1 MKVKARK
8 SQERKA
14 LKLRVHDGSVVGLVH
29 ITIKRKDMYHD
40 FTDEVAIALGSQAL
54 YCLEESGYEL
64 LLNQGCDHER
74 VYAYGLISDTLK
86 SNSNY
91 KIILELRGLINNY
104 YGILVEDKV
113 YMFRTYV
120 PEDIK
125 AITKKLSKPKVN
137 TYSPDY
143 IMQHIEPKIKEL
155 DKYSLVSQELKDKL
169 SLTQVLR
176 NIRISQA
183 KVLSFKKKL
192 HKGRVQL

>member
-8 SQERKA
+8 SQERK
-14 LKLRVHDGSVVGLVH
+14 
-29 ITIKRKDMYHD
+29 DMYDD
-40 FTDEVAIALGSQAL
+40 FTNEVAIALDSQAL
-54 YCLEESGYEL
+54 YCIEESGYEF

-74 VYAYGLISDTLK
+74 VYAYKLISDTLK

-125 AITKKLSKPKVN
+125 AITKKLSQPKVN

-169 SLTQVLR
+169 GLTQVLR